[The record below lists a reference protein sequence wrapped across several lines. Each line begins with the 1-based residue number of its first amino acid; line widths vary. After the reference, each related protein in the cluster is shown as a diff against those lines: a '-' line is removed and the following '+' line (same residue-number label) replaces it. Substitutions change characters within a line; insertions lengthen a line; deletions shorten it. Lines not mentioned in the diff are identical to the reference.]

1 MVISGWVRCRH
12 ASSSRCRPTWRQQR
26 SQGARHLQRPDR
38 RRASLMAG
46 HPYLL
51 AAIGG
56 LLAQLVMN
64 LYSSGLNLHD
74 LRVRLRRSRTI
85 VIDGAVILLAGAF
98 VMVVQ
103 ADFSGSWRALSS
115 CSGSKLAI
123 LARPGHQEA
132 RRRDWRR

>member
-1 MVISGWVRCRH
+1 
-12 ASSSRCRPTWRQQR
+12 
-26 SQGARHLQRPDR
+26 
-38 RRASLMAG
+38 MAG